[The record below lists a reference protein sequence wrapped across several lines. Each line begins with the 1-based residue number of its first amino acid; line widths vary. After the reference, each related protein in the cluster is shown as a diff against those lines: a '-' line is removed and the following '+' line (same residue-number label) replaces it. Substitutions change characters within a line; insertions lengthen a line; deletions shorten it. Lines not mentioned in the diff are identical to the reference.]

1 MSKLLVF
8 MVENHSFDAMREQM
22 TWTFDLSEQYG
33 YTTEYRALTHP
44 SLPNYLAIAGGSLFD
59 IEDDHPPDQN
69 RVAGESVFGQALALG
84 RTARVYAEGMPE
96 NCAAEDGGAADRARE
111 PGETADG
118 TTAAEPEQDPAVT
131 RLRAL
136 LERRLVEAEATT
148 AVLAARGVPQLLL
161 PAILPMLGV
170 VEEDGQP
177 RVRVIGQDGR
187 PREDAEGRPLAVAA
201 LVDELAR
208 SEIYGRAFD
217 GRGKTGS
224 GTPATG
230 QGADVATIS
239 LSDPAALGRHLAD
252 IAAGRVR
259 VPMPGNRW
267 RGRAGAPMTARGGRS
282 KASRAGSST
291 PAPSWR

>member
-1 MSKLLVF
+1 M
-8 MVENHSFDAMREQM
+8 
-22 TWTFDLSEQYG
+22 
-33 YTTEYRALTHP
+33 
-44 SLPNYLAIAGGSLFD
+44 
-59 IEDDHPPDQN
+59 
-69 RVAGESVFGQALALG
+69 ALAAYVDSLEALPEALRPFYVPTEDG
-84 RTARVYAEGMPE
+84 RFRLDAEGVEDVSGLKSALEKERAARKALKAELEAAREAQDAAADE
-96 NCAAEDGGAADRARE
+96 NAGPAATVDDAAGDGGAAEDGGAADRARE
-111 PGETADG
+111 PGDTTDG
-118 TTAAEPEQDPAVT
+118 TTAAEPERDPAVT

-177 RVRVIGQDGR
+177 RVRVVDEDGR

-259 VPMPGNRW
+259 VAN
-267 RGRAGAPMTARGGRS
+267 
-282 KASRAGSST
+282 
-291 PAPSWR
+291 